1 MLHFVPVGV
10 KRHIGLLA
18 SFEASFCHAESVP
31 VRWASQLCARPHVR
45 AMRAINARVLE
56 HVGLL
61 WCLCKTV
68 CVINVFCSLGLT
80 AGLVSGSSGWAAGGG
95 PILRPENGHR
105 IQRQKGE
112 PALSGFTLLA
122 PSFVP
127 IFRAQN
133 WTPVRGRIPVSWAG
147 AECARS

>member
-68 CVINVFCSLGLT
+68 CVVNVLCILGLPG
-80 AGLVSGSSGWAAGGG
+80 GLFSGSSGGAAGGA
-95 PILRPENGHR
+95 N
-105 IQRQKGE
+105 
-112 PALSGFTLLA
+112 SA
-122 PSFVP
+122 PGK
-127 IFRAQN
+127 RAQN
-133 WTPVRGRIPVSWAG
+133 SAPKG
-147 AECARS
+147 

>member
-1 MLHFVPVGV
+1 MDM

-18 SFEASFCHAESVP
+18 SFEVSFCHAESVP

-68 CVINVFCSLGLT
+68 CVVNVLCSLGLT
-80 AGLVSGSSGWAAGGG
+80 AGLVSGSSGGPAGGA
-95 PILRPENGHR
+95 N
-105 IQRQKGE
+105 
-112 PALSGFTLLA
+112 SA
-122 PSFVP
+122 PGK
-127 IFRAQN
+127 RAQN
-133 WTPVRGRIPVSWAG
+133 SAPKG
-147 AECARS
+147 